1 MLRKLSCCLLWVCLG
16 LVLCGGLWTWA
27 LWRRLPD
34 PALLRKA
41 NPSTTAYIEADK
53 AKAAAEG
60 RKARIE
66 RRWVPYDGIAAS
78 LKQAV
83 IVSEDMNFFSHRGFD
98 LGEIRASLR
107 DAWED
112 REMPRGAS
120 TLTQQLAR
128 NLWLSSDRAWG
139 RKLKEALLTMR
150 MERALSKRRILELYL
165 TAVEFGP
172 GVYGAEA
179 AARRYFK
186 KSASELTDR
195 EAAELAAGLPSPGRW
210 NPGSSSPTY
219 RRRVDRLLAR
229 MGKAAWVLKKL

>member
-1 MLRKLSCCLLWVCLG
+1 MLRRISCCLLWLCLG
-16 LVLCGGLWTWA
+16 AALAAGLWGWA

-34 PALLRKA
+34 PAALKRA

-66 RRWVPYDGIAAS
+66 WQWVPYARIAAP
-78 LKQAV
+78 LKHAV
-83 IVSEDMNFFSHRGFD
+83 VVSEDLNFFSHRGFD
-98 LGEIRASLR
+98 LGEIRAALR

-128 NLWLSSDRAWG
+128 NLWLSPERKWG
-139 RKLKEALLTMR
+139 RKLNEALLTVK
-150 MERALSKRRILELYL
+150 MERALSKQRILELYL
-165 TAVEFGP
+165 NCVEFGP

-186 KSASELTDR
+186 KSAGELDDR
-195 EAAELAAGLPSPGRW
+195 EAAQLAAGLPSPSRW
-210 NPGSSSPTY
+210 HPGSTGPVY
-219 RRRVDRLLAR
+219 QRRVERLLAR
-229 MGKAAWVLKKL
+229 MARTGWVLGKL